1 MISDF
6 GNGEEYKRIT
16 FLKNNYL
23 MLIINCC
30 NDFKLIRHFKFNIGT
45 AALITPYKARNFN
58 ALSKIQHYL
67 ISELRSIKGIVMQ
80 LDDYI
85 SN

>member
-16 FLKNNYL
+16 LLKNNYL
-23 MLIINCC
+23 KFIINCC
-30 NDFKLIRHFKFNIGT
+30 NDFKLTRYFKFNIGT
-45 AALITPYKARNFN
+45 AADSLHARNFN
-58 ALSKIQHYL
+58 ALTKIQHYL
-67 ISELRSIKGIVMQ
+67 ISDLRSIKGIVMQ